1 MAVAGLLSACAVV
14 GRAFPLSGVGGE
26 KFQTPLRIS
35 QVTYSGRVFP
45 GEPLQE
51 NLGAMATDGSRI
63 YFLQIE
69 NGREELMQALIADG
83 ETSLLPV
90 PSEIAAPSLGDI
102 SPDGPSWWCETI

>member
-1 MAVAGLLSACAVV
+1 
-14 GRAFPLSGVGGE
+14 
-26 KFQTPLRIS
+26 
-35 QVTYSGRVFP
+35 
-45 GEPLQE
+45 
-51 NLGAMATDGSRI
+51 MATDGSRI

-102 SPDGPSWWCETI
+102 SPDGSQLVVRNYLIPEAEQPLWILPTLGGTARSFSNIQAHDATVMPDGKRILYANGTDLLHRK